1 MVQGDSI
8 TVGIISDT
16 HYWLGSPAG
25 FGRQLQQ
32 YSQQIHAVL
41 LEEMQA
47 ARLDLAV
54 HLGDITC
61 GGGAYGM
68 PEAEFNRTLD
78 WFLEGL
84 PQLSCP
90 VHLLPGN
97 HDAVLGQTYA
107 GTSRALGLEPGL
119 GRTVDLPG
127 VGVQL
132 ELLHSQG
139 HSSAMIEAALP
150 SDPTHGYVQPEE
162 LARFEDALS
171 SCGDRNVVVLTHQLL
186 MDMSGAN
193 SPTAASKATANR
205 RLVLDIMERHDKVRA
220 VFQGHVHVYDVHP
233 VGGVTF
239 VVAPPVITSPCAWL
253 ELRLSR
259 TGAVLQPHLLP
270 LPDWTDQDA
279 GNSWPAAWSPLHMSF
294 PTTT

>member
-1 MVQGDSI
+1 MQENSI

-16 HYWLGSPAG
+16 HFWLDSPTG
-25 FGRQLQQ
+25 FGQQLQQ
-32 YSQQIHAVL
+32 YSRQIQAVL

-47 ARLDLAV
+47 ARLDLAI
-54 HLGDITC
+54 HLGDLVC
-61 GGGAYGM
+61 GGGTYGM
-68 PEAEFNRTLD
+68 SAAEFGRTLD
-78 WFLEGL
+78 WFLAGL
-84 PQLSCP
+84 QQLPFP

-107 GTSRALGLEPGL
+107 EASRALGLEPGL
-119 GRTVDLPG
+119 GRTIDLPE
-127 VGVQL
+127 VGARL

-139 HSSAMIEAALP
+139 HSPEMIEAALP
-150 SDPTHGYVQPEE
+150 SDPTYGYVQPEE

-193 SPTAASKATANR
+193 APTASSKATANR

-220 VFQGHVHVYDVHP
+220 VFQGHVHAYDVHP

-239 VVAPPVITSPCAWL
+239 VVAPPVIVSPCAWL

-259 TGAVLQPHLLP
+259 TGIVLQPHLLP
-270 LPDWTDQDA
+270 LPDWADQGA
-279 GNSWPAAWSPLHMSF
+279 GNPWPAAWSPLHMPF
-294 PTTT
+294 PATT